1 MIQLD
6 SSFLERRM
14 ISLTGKAMH
23 GWQMLSQGD
32 HILAGLSGGKDSLSM
47 LWLLAERRR
56 RLPIDFRL
64 SAVHVEMGYH
74 TVDHQ
79 ALAAFCQDLA
89 VDFHLIPSD
98 YGPRAHS
105 PENRQKSP
113 CFFCAFHR
121 RREIFQAAARLG
133 CGKIALAHQQDD
145 ILETFMLNLLY
156 AGSLGTML
164 PVQPFFQGKLVLI
177 RPLSLINSSQ
187 TSQFCRKKGLP
198 LQPACCPSSAQ
209 GKRSESRQWLE
220 SLYAANRKIRS
231 SFWHA
236 ITSAGLKSLPS
247 PPSTQRRRRG
257 LRGADSSALRGP
269 FK

>member
-1 MIQLD
+1 MIRLD

-23 GWQMLSQGD
+23 GWQMLNDGD
-32 HILAGLSGGKDSLSM
+32 RILAGLSGGKDSLSL

-56 RLPIDFRL
+56 RVPIKFAI

-74 TVDHQ
+74 TVNHQ
-79 ALAAFCQDLA
+79 ALAGFCQELE
-89 VDFHLIPSD
+89 VDFHLIATD

-105 PENRQKSP
+105 PENRRKSP
-113 CFFCAFHR
+113 CFFCAFQR

-145 ILETFMLNLLY
+145 ILETFLLNLLY

-164 PVQPFFQGKLVLI
+164 PVQPFFQGKIVLI

-187 TSQFCRKKGLP
+187 TGQFCRQKGFP
-198 LQPACCPSSAQ
+198 LQPPCCPSSAE

-220 SLYAANRKIRS
+220 SLYARNRKVRS

-236 ITSAGLKSLPS
+236 ITSAGLKSLPG
-247 PPSTQRRRRG
+247 PPGTQRQRRG
-257 LRGADSSALRGP
+257 LRGRAPSALRGP
-269 FK
+269 VK